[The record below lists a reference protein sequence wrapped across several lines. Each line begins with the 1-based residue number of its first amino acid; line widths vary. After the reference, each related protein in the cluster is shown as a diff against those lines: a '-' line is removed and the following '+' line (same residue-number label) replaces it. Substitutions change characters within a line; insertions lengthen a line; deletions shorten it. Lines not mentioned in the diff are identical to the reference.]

1 MITLDSK
8 YTIDTSGE
16 GSVLIFREK
25 RMKPEIIDK
34 VKTGKEVEYTH
45 KQQYYLLDVGQALNR
60 YLQLNLEDCEDVK
73 GLMIKMEEVESLI
86 KNLKV

>member
-8 YTIDTSGE
+8 FTIDTSGE
-16 GSVLIFREK
+16 GSILKFAEK

-45 KQQYYLLDVGQALNR
+45 RQEYYLLNVGQCLNR
-60 YLQLNLEDCEDVK
+60 YLQLNLEDCENAK
-73 GLMIKMEEVESLI
+73 ELLAKMSEVEETI
-86 KNLKV
+86 KNLKL